1 MTSNALRISAA
12 VLIGA
17 TVVLLG
23 GASAVSAAATPGA
36 GAEEDSTSS
45 AAAPPAAWR
54 LSDLYPTPEAWTQ
67 AYDKAIATAQGLD
80 HYRGSLGQSSAA
92 LFRALDA
99 ISNLR
104 READRLGIYASLKA
118 DEDLRIASN
127 QERRQ
132 QAQRLGTLI
141 DEKTAWLAPEILRLG
156 PDTVRRFIGENAD
169 LGHRFDFY
177 LDNILRA
184 APHTLDD
191 EAEGVLASAGTF
203 LQQPSVDRG
212 LLADGELPFPTLTLA
227 GGERVHLSSANYTKY
242 REAENRAD
250 RKQVF
255 DVFWGTWNKYQSTF
269 GGLLTSQV
277 MGDWFT
283 ASTRHFKSSLDSALF
298 ADNMPDSVY
307 QTLVAQTH
315 EGLPTLH
322 RYLRLRRKLLGIQGP
337 LEYYDAYVPV
347 FTLHPE
353 PHFSLEE
360 SERLTLEALKPL
372 GAEYL
377 AMLRH
382 GFESQ
387 WMDPFPRPGK
397 AAGAYMNGA
406 AYDVHPYLLL
416 NETGDYLSLST
427 LAHEWGHAMHTL
439 LADRAQAYEKSQYS
453 TFIAETASIGNE
465 MLLNDYMV
473 QHARN
478 KAEKLFY
485 LGEGL
490 ESIRTT
496 YFRQVLFA
504 EFELKIHQQLEQ
516 GKPLSGE
523 SMTALYCGLLR
534 TYYGEAEGVMHI
546 DPHYCIEWAFVP
558 HFYYDFYVY
567 QYATSMAGAAYM
579 TDAILEQGAS
589 ARERYFAMLRAGG
602 SDYPY
607 ELYRKAGIDMATAAP
622 YRALMARMNHIMDQI
637 EQLESQ
643 K

>member
-1 MTSNALRISAA
+1 MNPNAFRTGAAALLGAA
-12 VLIGA
+12 VL
-17 TVVLLG
+17 LLG
-23 GASAVSAAATPGA
+23 GAGAVGAAATGA
-36 GAEEDSTSS
+36 GGEDDHAQSGGT
-45 AAAPPAAWR
+45 PPAAWR
-54 LSDLYPTPEAWTQ
+54 LSDLYPTPEAWQQ
-67 AYDKAIATAQGLD
+67 AYDQTKATAQSLD

-92 LFRALDA
+92 LLRALDA
-99 ISNLR
+99 ISNVR
-104 READRLGIYASLKA
+104 RASDRLAIYASLKA

-132 QAQRLGTLI
+132 TSQQLGTLI
-141 DEKTAWLAPEILRLG
+141 DEKTAWLSPEILRLG
-156 PDTVRRFIGENAD
+156 AETVRRFIGENAE
-169 LGHRFDFY
+169 LKHRFDFF
-177 LDNILRA
+177 LENILRS
-184 APHTLDD
+184 APHTLGD

-212 LLADGELPFPTLTLA
+212 LLADGELPFPTVTLA
-227 GGERVHLSSANYTKY
+227 SGEQVRLSSANYTRY
-242 REAENRAD
+242 REAANRAD
-250 RKQVF
+250 RKLVF
-255 DVFWGTWNKYQSTF
+255 DDFWSTWSKYQATF
-269 GGLLTSQV
+269 GGLLTTQV
-277 MGDWFT
+277 MGDWFS
-283 ASTRHFKSSLDSALF
+283 ASTRHFKSSLDAALF
-298 ADNMPDSVY
+298 SDNMPDSVY

-315 EGLPTLH
+315 EALPTLY
-322 RYLRLRRKLLGIQGP
+322 RYLRLRRKLLHIQGP
-337 LEYYDAYVPV
+337 LEYYDNYVPM
-347 FTLHPE
+347 FQLNPE

-360 SERLTLEALKPL
+360 SERLALEALKPL
-372 GAEYL
+372 GPDYL
-377 AMLRH
+377 ALLRH
-382 GFESQ
+382 GFDSQ
-387 WMDPFPRPGK
+387 WMDPVPRTGK

-416 NETGDYLSLST
+416 NLTGDYLSLST

-439 LADRAQAYEKSQYS
+439 LADRAQPYEKSQYS

-473 QHARN
+473 QHART

-485 LGEGL
+485 LGEDL
-490 ESIRTT
+490 ESIRTS

-516 GKPLSGE
+516 GKALSGE
-523 SMTALYCGLLR
+523 TMTELYCGLLR
-534 TYYGEAEGVMHI
+534 TYYGEAEGLMHI
-546 DPHYCIEWAFVP
+546 DPHYCIEWAFPP

-622 YRALMARMNHIMDQI
+622 YRALITRMNHILDQI
-637 EQLESQ
+637 EQLEAQ
-643 K
+643 Q